1 MFKIVLNN
9 CTFVYTIV
17 VFTMTIEEI
26 LKTSKLSDEKRTVV
40 NLAYTASLITEKLSE
55 TLKPFQ
61 ISLQQFNVLR
71 ILRGQHGSPT
81 NLSTI
86 QKRMVNKMSNT
97 TRLVDKLIE
106 KQLVKR
112 NICKENRRKVEIF
125 ITQKGLD
132 LLTVIDPLISQT
144 EQQFVKNTTTQE
156 LQTLNTLLD
165 KLKD

>member
-132 LLTVIDPLISQT
+132 LLTVLDPLISQT

>member
-1 MFKIVLNN
+1 
-9 CTFVYTIV
+9 
-17 VFTMTIEEI
+17 MTIEEI

-132 LLTVIDPLISQT
+132 LLTVIDPLISKT
-144 EQQFVKNTTTQE
+144 EQQFVKNITTQE

-165 KLKD
+165 KLKE

>member
-9 CTFVYTIV
+9 RTFVYTIV